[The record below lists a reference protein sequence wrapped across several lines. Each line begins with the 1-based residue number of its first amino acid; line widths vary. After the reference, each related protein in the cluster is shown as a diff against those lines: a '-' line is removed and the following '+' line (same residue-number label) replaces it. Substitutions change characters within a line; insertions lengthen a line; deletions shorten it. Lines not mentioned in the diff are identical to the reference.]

1 MIQRIQSVFLFL
13 AAGLLGGQFALPYGT
28 ITNQTAEVPASLTDG
43 ILTPTDN
50 IGLMGLTIL
59 GVVLSFVA
67 IFLFKNRKLQ
77 AQITGL
83 SVVISI
89 LLLALIGV
97 VFSQL
102 MSVFNAN
109 AGHLG
114 LGLGL
119 PLGGV
124 VFQFLA
130 QRAIKK
136 DENLV
141 RSMDRLR

>member
-28 ITNQTAEVPASLTDG
+28 ITNQTAEVPASLADG
-43 ILTPTDN
+43 VLTPTDN

-59 GVVLSFVA
+59 GAVLSLVA

-102 MSVFNAN
+102 LPVFNAN

-119 PLGGV
+119 PLVGV